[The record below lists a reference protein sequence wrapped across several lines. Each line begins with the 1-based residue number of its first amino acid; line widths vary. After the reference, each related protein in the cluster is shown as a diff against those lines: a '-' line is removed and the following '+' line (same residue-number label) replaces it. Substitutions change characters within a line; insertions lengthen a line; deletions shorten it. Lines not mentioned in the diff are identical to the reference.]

1 MKGYN
6 PLPLGVLDS
15 FSTTPFSTENANTLP
30 FHRQP
35 PWVFTPFAGTGH
47 GKLPGTAKRRLS
59 PAVGKERRL
68 H

>member
-30 FHRQP
+30 LSPATTLGVHPICRYR
-35 PWVFTPFAGTGH
+35 A

>member
-30 FHRQP
+30 LSLATTLGVH
-35 PWVFTPFAGTGH
+35 PFAGTGH